1 MMLRFKILSCLC
13 LFLFVSSSCAS
24 AAETWQCPDIYV
36 TRFDVNSLN
45 SSATKPGAVGTSNG
59 SIVYNWK
66 NNITYTGTWWE
77 WIGFRFDDLAADT
90 SISDTSGGWFRVN
103 DYLSIRG
110 KYVAASRTY
119 TIPEVAFWMTG
130 SGPNLGSGGGQ
141 YYPLTLEFYLKK
153 LPVDGVVSI
162 PPIQLSYGIYFTA
175 NSTKP
180 PIDEVLSCPTRV
192 GATVAAGGTISVPS
206 VCTITPKDLS
216 VDFGVMD
223 ISSVRQ
229 GKINKKSRKLS
240 VSCSSPENL
249 YAAIRSS
256 RGDELTN
263 KEVLFPTS
271 LSGVNIRVSAPDA
284 TQTADN
290 NIVLLGNNETEGGV
304 TLEFVPELDSSVQS
318 PGVGEFQASGVIVI
332 MRD

>member
-1 MMLRFKILSCLC
+1 MLRFKILGCLC
-13 LFLFVSSSCAS
+13 LFLFVSLCANAS
-24 AAETWQCPDIYV
+24 GTWQCPDIHV
-36 TRFDVNSLN
+36 TRFSVNSIN
-45 SSATKPGAVGTSNG
+45 SSATKPGIVGTSKG

-66 NNITYTGTWWE
+66 NNVTYTGTWWE
-77 WIGFRFDDLAADT
+77 WIGFRFDGLAADT

-110 KYVAASRTY
+110 KYVAKSRTY
-119 TIPEVAFWMTG
+119 TIPEVAFWMTA
-130 SGPNLGSGGGQ
+130 SGPSQSSGGGQ

-153 LPVDGVVSI
+153 LPVDGVITI

-192 GATVAAGGTISVPS
+192 GATVAAGGTIDVPS

-263 KEVLFPTS
+263 KEVLFPTN
-271 LSGVNIRVSAPDA
+271 LSGVNIRVRVPDA
-284 TQTADN
+284 TQTAN
-290 NIVLLGNNETEGGV
+290 GNIVLLGNNETEGGV

-318 PGVGEFQASGVIVI
+318 LGVGEFQASGVIVI

>member
-1 MMLRFKILSCLC
+1 MLRFKILGCLC
-13 LFLFVSSSCAS
+13 LFLFVSSCAS

-36 TRFDVNSLN
+36 TRFSVNSLN
-45 SSATKPGAVGTSNG
+45 SSATKPGVVGESTG
-59 SIVYNWK
+59 GITYDWK
-66 NNITYTGTWWE
+66 NNVTYTGDWWE
-77 WIGFRFDDLAADT
+77 WIGFRFDGLAADT

-110 KYVAASRTY
+110 KYVASSQTY
-119 TIPEVAFWMTG
+119 TIPDVAFWMSG
-130 SGPNLGSGGGQ
+130 HGPNLQSGGGRN
-141 YYPLTLEFYLKK
+141 YPLTLEFYLRK
-153 LPVDGVVSI
+153 LPVDGVITI
-162 PPIQLSYGIYFTA
+162 PPIYLSYGIYYTA

-180 PIDEVLSCPTRV
+180 PIDDVLSCPTRV
-192 GATVAAGGTISVPS
+192 GATVASGGTINVSS

-216 VDFGVMD
+216 VDFGVID

-229 GKINKKSRKLS
+229 AKINKKSRKLF
-240 VSCSSPENL
+240 VSCSNPENL

-263 KEVLFPTS
+263 NKDVLFPTN
-271 LSGVNIRVSAPDA
+271 LPGVNIRVSVPDA

-290 NIVLLGNNETEGGV
+290 NIVLLGNNETEGEA